1 MKVKIITG
9 KYKPFDS
16 DGWVRAGEVV
26 DLPNGEAIAA
36 IEGGAAKEF
45 VESSSPQPPVP
56 AEPAY
61 SEPRRGKTSKSE
73 E

>member
-16 DGWVRAGEVV
+16 DGWVRTGEIV

-36 IEGGAAKEF
+36 IEGGAAKEV
-45 VESSSPQPPVP
+45 VESSSPQPP
-56 AEPAY
+56 ASEPAY
-61 SEPRRGKTSKSE
+61 TEPRRGRPAKSE